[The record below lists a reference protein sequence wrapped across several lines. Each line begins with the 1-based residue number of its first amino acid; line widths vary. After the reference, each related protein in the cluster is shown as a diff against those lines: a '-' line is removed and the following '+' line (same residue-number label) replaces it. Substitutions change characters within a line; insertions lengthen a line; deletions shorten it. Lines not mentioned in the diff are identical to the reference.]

1 MPMRF
6 RKTEGAYLTVYLS
19 LAFAIVLSLLL
30 ALIEGAAAG
39 AARAQSDL
47 IADLGMDSVFAEY
60 NREVLR
66 QYELFFIDTSY
77 GTAYG
82 GVGRLESHL
91 KAYLEQNM
99 DPGKS
104 LGMTGAATLLQLE
117 NPYLEIEEVSYA
129 SDEGGAVWKAQA
141 IAYMKAAYGGGAV
154 SAVRD
159 YLDIVEG
166 NGLTAKDAVQE
177 TAQRKK
183 EFEEALTEHEI
194 TEYNGEAGEDFSY
207 GELSDTADML
217 LGNGLLYL
225 VLPEGAC
232 VSGTVINPKAYLSE
246 RVKAGCVNRGR
257 GLREDTPHP
266 DGLDDEL
273 IYGEYLMKMCG
284 NYAEVKEEGLLDYQI
299 EYILHGKSSDAANLR
314 ASVLSL
320 FSVRGAANLI
330 YLYGDNAKK
339 NEVRTA
345 AALICTL
352 LAVPELTEALVLFI
366 MGIWALAEAAVDVRV
381 LLDGGRVPL
390 LKNRGDWNLEH
401 FGSFGNLFSGGARPQ
416 NGLLYRDYLRIF
428 LALMNRED
436 KVLRSLDI
444 VEMDIRQTAGNV
456 QFRIDRCIDY
466 MQAGF
471 GFCDVWG
478 HEFVFRRRMCYE

>member
-1 MPMRF
+1 MQMRF

-19 LAFAIVLSLLL
+19 LVFAIVLSLLL
-30 ALIEGAAAG
+30 ALVQGAAAG

-77 GTAYG
+77 GTGYG
-82 GVGRLESHL
+82 GVGRLESRL
-91 KAYLEQNM
+91 KAYLEQNT
-99 DPGKS
+99 DPGRS
-104 LGMTGAATLLQLE
+104 LDMTGATTLLKLK
-117 NPYLEIEEVSYA
+117 NPYLEVEEVSYA

-141 IAYMKAAYGGGAV
+141 VAYMKAAYGGGLV
-154 SAVRD
+154 SAVRE

-166 NGLTAKDAVQE
+166 NGLTAKDVAEE
-177 TAQRKK
+177 TAQRKRA
-183 EFEEALTEHEI
+183 FEEGLAVREI
-194 TEYNGEAGEDFSY
+194 KEYSTGDGEELSY
-207 GELSDTADML
+207 GKLSDTAGTL
-217 LGNGLLYL
+217 LGDGLLYL
-225 VLPEGAC
+225 LLPEGAHI
-232 VSGTVINPKAYLSE
+232 SGTVIHPDAYLSG
-246 RVKAGCVNRGR
+246 RVKTGRVNKGI
-257 GLREDTPHP
+257 GLHEGAARP

-284 NYAEVKEEGLLDYQI
+284 NYAQVKREGLLSYQI
-299 EYILHGKSSDAANLR
+299 EYILYGNSSDAANLR

-320 FSVRGAANLI
+320 FSVRGASNLI
-330 YLYGDNAKK
+330 YLYGDSTKK
-339 NEVRTA
+339 NEVRA
-345 AALICTL
+345 AAAIICTL

-390 LKNRGDWNLEH
+390 LKKRGDWNLESL
-401 FGSFGNLFSGGARPQ
+401 GSLVNPFPGGGQSQR
-416 NGLLYRDYLRIF
+416 GLLYSDYLRIF

-444 VEMDIRQTAGNV
+444 VEMDIRQSAGNA
-456 QFRIDRCIDY
+456 QFRIDACVDY
-466 MQAGF
+466 IQAGF
-471 GFCDVWG
+471 GFSDAWG
-478 HEFVFRRRMCYE
+478 HEFVFRRKMCYE